1 MSAPIGRKNGRR
13 RPMGEINVVPYIDV
27 TLVLL
32 IIFMVTTPMLQTG
45 VEVDLPQAESKM
57 VESEG
62 DGNTP
67 PIVISI
73 KESGEYFIKSDND
86 DDTPVLPEEINA
98 KVLAEGGEPASAQTV
113 LLGVTKAALK
123 TDSFLSAASFQETTR
138 VLTEAAIQGSIDR
151 LHGLKENVIIGK
163 LIPAGSGISTYRAK
177 KKTKVSL
184 AELLDIDPDDEIGLA
199 RLRGLEEE
207 IEDLPEILPETASR
221 QASLT
226 AEMQEIEKR
235 AIAHQIANVLSPDIE
250 ELDEFDLNEDSPS
263 DTSED

>member
-98 KVLAEGGEPASAQTV
+98 KVSAI
-113 LLGVTKAALK
+113 
-123 TDSFLSAASFQETTR
+123 LSNQ
-138 VLTEAAIQGSIDR
+138 
-151 LHGLKENVIIGK
+151 
-163 LIPAGSGISTYRAK
+163 P
-177 KKTKVSL
+177 KTKVLINADKGVSY
-184 AELLDIDPDDEIGLA
+184 G
-199 RLRGLEEE
+199 
-207 IEDLPEILPETASR
+207 TVVTVM
-221 QASLT
+221 ASLKNAGVET
-226 AEMQEIEKR
+226 
-235 AIAHQIANVLSPDIE
+235 VGYL
-250 ELDEFDLNEDSPS
+250 
-263 DTSED
+263 